1 MREKTF
7 LESFKRHRL
16 GVIGFI
22 GVAIILLAG
31 TIGPLLVP
39 FQKGYGDAMPLAAP
53 AGGNIL
59 GTDALGLDLFSEVI
73 WGART
78 SIFISSTAVLVAI
91 AIGLPLGL
99 VSGYFRGKIGSVID
113 SAIEIAMTIPTLPL
127 MILISAL
134 VGPSVRTVAFVIGA
148 FAWPTLARL
157 VRNST
162 LKVSQMQYIE
172 AAKILGIP
180 TRSILFKHILL
191 NIAGPALVDLTIIM
205 ATAVLTESSLSYLGL
220 GDPNAW
226 SWGGI
231 LQTAFKAGHHFRAWW
246 LVIFP
251 ASAIMLYVIFFNLL
265 GIGINETLNPKSRK

>member
-1 MREKTF
+1 M
-7 LESFKRHRL
+7 ESFRRHRL
-16 GVIGFI
+16 GVIGCV
-22 GVAIILLAG
+22 GVALILLAG
-31 TIGPLLVP
+31 VVGPFFVP
-39 FQKGYGDAMPLAAP
+39 FQKGYGEAMPLAGPSAE
-53 AGGNIL
+53 NFL
-59 GTDALGLDLFSEVI
+59 GTDALGLDLFSEII

-78 SIFISSTAVLVAI
+78 SILISASAVLVAMF
-91 AIGLPLGL
+91 IGIPLGL
-99 VSGYFRGKIGSVID
+99 VSGYSRGKIGALID
-113 SAIEIAMTIPTLPL
+113 SAIEITMTIPTLPL

-134 VGPSVRTVAFVIGA
+134 VGPSVRTVAVVIGV
-148 FAWPTLARL
+148 FAWPTLARI

-172 AAKILGIP
+172 AAKVLGISKG
-180 TRSILFKHILL
+180 SIMFKHILL
-191 NIAGPALVDLTIIM
+191 NIAGPVLVDITLIM

-220 GDPNAW
+220 GDPNVW

-251 ASAIMLYVIFFNLL
+251 AASIMLYVIFFNLL

>member
-1 MREKTF
+1 
-7 LESFKRHRL
+7 L

>member
-1 MREKTF
+1 MKEKTF
-7 LESFKRHRL
+7 LESFRRHRL
-16 GVIGFI
+16 GVAGFV
-22 GVAIILLAG
+22 GVSIILFAG
-31 TIGPLLVP
+31 IFGPFLVP
-39 FQKGYGDAMPLAAP
+39 YQSGYGEAMPLAPP
-53 AGGNIL
+53 AKGNIL
-59 GTDALGLDLFSEVI
+59 GTDALGLDLFSEVV

-78 SIFISSTAVLVAI
+78 SILISASAVLVAV

-99 VSGYFRGKIGSVID
+99 VSGYFRGKIGALID
-113 SAIEIAMTIPTLPL
+113 SLIEITMTIPTLPL

-134 VGPSVRTVAFVIGA
+134 VGPSVRTVAVVIGI
-148 FAWPTLARL
+148 FAWPTLARI

-172 AAKILGIP
+172 AAKILGISK
-180 TRSILFKHILL
+180 RAIMFKHILL
-191 NIAGPALVDLTIIM
+191 NIAGPVLVDITLIM

-220 GDPNAW
+220 GDPNVW

-251 ASAIMLYVIFFNLL
+251 AGSIMLYVILFNLL
-265 GIGINETLNPKSRK
+265 GIGINETLNPKSRR

>member
-7 LESFKRHRL
+7 LESFRRHRL

-22 GVAIILLAG
+22 GVAVILLAG
-31 TIGPLLVP
+31 TLGPLFVP
-39 FQKGYGDAMPLAAP
+39 FQKGYGDAMPLTAP
-53 AGGNIL
+53 ASGNIL

-78 SIFISSTAVLVAI
+78 SIFISGTAVLVAM

-251 ASAIMLYVIFFNLL
+251 AGAIMLYVIFFNLL

>member
-7 LESFKRHRL
+7 LESFSRHKL
-16 GVIGFI
+16 GLLGFF
-22 GVAIILLAG
+22 GVALILLAG
-31 TIGPLLVP
+31 VVGPFFVP
-39 FQKGYGDAMPLAAP
+39 FQRGYGEAMPLAGPTA
-53 AGGNIL
+53 ANWL
-59 GTDALGLDLFSEVI
+59 GTDALGLDLFSEII

-78 SIFISSTAVLVAI
+78 SILISASAVLMAMF
-91 AIGLPLGL
+91 IGIPLGL
-99 VSGYFRGKIGSVID
+99 VSGYSRGKIGALID
-113 SAIEIAMTIPTLPL
+113 SAIEITMTIPTLPL

-134 VGPSVRTVAFVIGA
+134 VGPSVRTVAMVIGV
-148 FAWPTLARL
+148 FAWPTLARI

-172 AAKILGIP
+172 AAKVLGI
-180 TRSILFKHILL
+180 SKGAIMFKHILL
-191 NIAGPALVDLTIIM
+191 NIAGPVLVDITLIM

-220 GDPNAW
+220 GDPNVW

-251 ASAIMLYVIFFNLL
+251 AASIMLYVIFFNLL

>member
-7 LESFKRHRL
+7 LESFSRHRL

-22 GVAIILLAG
+22 GVSIILAAG
-31 TIGPLLVP
+31 IFGPLFVP
-39 FQKGYGDAMPLAAP
+39 FQHGYGEMMPLAP
-53 AGGNIL
+53 PGGGNML

-78 SIFISSTAVLVAI
+78 SILISASAVLVAI
-91 AIGLPLGL
+91 LIGLPLGL
-99 VSGYFRGKIGSVID
+99 VSGYSRGKIGALID
-113 SAIEIAMTIPTLPL
+113 SIIEITMTIPTLPL

-134 VGPSVRTVAFVIGA
+134 VGPSVRTVALVIGV
-148 FAWPTLARL
+148 FAWPTLARI
-157 VRNST
+157 VRNSS

-172 AAKILGIP
+172 AAKILGISK
-180 TRSILFKHILL
+180 TAIMFKHILL
-191 NIAGPALVDLTIIM
+191 NIAGPVLVDITLIM

-220 GDPNAW
+220 GDPNVW

-251 ASAIMLYVIFFNLL
+251 AASIMLYVIFFNLL

>member
-7 LESFKRHRL
+7 LESFSRHRL
-16 GVIGFI
+16 GVIGLI
-22 GVAIILLAG
+22 GVSIILVAG
-31 TIGPLLVP
+31 IFGPLFVP
-39 FQKGYGDAMPLAAP
+39 FQHGYGEMMPLAAP
-53 AGGNIL
+53 GGGNIL

-78 SIFISSTAVLVAI
+78 SILISASAVLVAI
-91 AIGLPLGL
+91 VIGLPLGL
-99 VSGYFRGKIGSVID
+99 VSGYSRGKIGALID
-113 SAIEIAMTIPTLPL
+113 SIIEITMTIPTLPL

-134 VGPSVRTVAFVIGA
+134 VGPSVRTVALVIGV
-148 FAWPTLARL
+148 FAWPTLARI
-157 VRNST
+157 VRNSS

-172 AAKILGIP
+172 AAKILGISK
-180 TRSILFKHILL
+180 TAIMFKHILL
-191 NIAGPALVDLTIIM
+191 NIAGPVLVDITLIM

-220 GDPNAW
+220 GDPNVW

-251 ASAIMLYVIFFNLL
+251 AASIMLYVIFFNLL

>member
-7 LESFKRHRL
+7 LESFCRHRL

-22 GVAIILLAG
+22 GVALILLAG
-31 TIGPLLVP
+31 IVGPFFVP
-39 FQKGYGDAMPLAAP
+39 FQRGYGEAMPLVGP
-53 AGGNIL
+53 SGGNIL
-59 GTDALGLDLFSEVI
+59 GTDALGLDLFSEII

-78 SIFISSTAVLVAI
+78 SVLISASAVLVAMF
-91 AIGLPLGL
+91 IGIPLGL
-99 VSGYFRGKIGSVID
+99 VSGYSRGKIGALID
-113 SAIEIAMTIPTLPL
+113 SAIEITMTIPTLPL

-134 VGPSVRTVAFVIGA
+134 VGPSVRTVALVIGV
-148 FAWPTLARL
+148 FAWPTLARI

-172 AAKILGIP
+172 AAKVLGISKG
-180 TRSILFKHILL
+180 SIMFKHILL
-191 NIAGPALVDLTIIM
+191 NIAGPALVDITLIM

-220 GDPNAW
+220 GDPNVW

-251 ASAIMLYVIFFNLL
+251 AASIMLYVIFFNLL

>member
-31 TIGPLLVP
+31 TVGPLLVP

-78 SIFISSTAVLVAI
+78 SIFISGTAVLIAM
-91 AIGLPLGL
+91 AIGIPLGL
-99 VSGYFRGKIGSVID
+99 ISGYFRGKIGLVID
-113 SAIEIAMTIPTLPL
+113 STIEIAMTIPTLPL

-180 TRSILFKHILL
+180 TSSILFKHILL
-191 NIAGPALVDLTIIM
+191 NIAGPALVDITIIM

-251 ASAIMLYVIFFNLL
+251 AGAIMLYVIFFNLL

>member
-7 LESFKRHRL
+7 LESFSRHRL

-22 GVAIILLAG
+22 GVSIILVAG
-31 TIGPLLVP
+31 IFGPLFVP
-39 FQKGYGDAMPLAAP
+39 FQHGYGEMMPLAP
-53 AGGNIL
+53 PGGGNML

-78 SIFISSTAVLVAI
+78 SILISASAVVVAI
-91 AIGLPLGL
+91 LIGLPLGL
-99 VSGYFRGKIGSVID
+99 VSGYSRGKIGALID
-113 SAIEIAMTIPTLPL
+113 SIIEITMTIPTLPL

-134 VGPSVRTVAFVIGA
+134 VGPSVRTVALVIGV
-148 FAWPTLARL
+148 FAWPTLARI
-157 VRNST
+157 VRNSS

-172 AAKILGIP
+172 AAKILGISK
-180 TRSILFKHILL
+180 TAIMFKHILL
-191 NIAGPALVDLTIIM
+191 NIAGPVLVDITLIM

-220 GDPNAW
+220 GDPNVW

-251 ASAIMLYVIFFNLL
+251 AASIMLYVIFFNLL